1 MHKPIREA
9 HSAIRLRPFSGFG
22 SVCGCACG
30 YARWPYQ
37 GMIDRPRTGGLH
49 ASALCMGET
58 RPQHTLLCRPAL
70 LCLCSSLHPLALYPF
85 GSFPGETCTALRYCK
100 IFIEIR
106 PHPPLPDHRTV
117 GFWLMHV
124 SGGRAA
130 ALLVGDSHRKWNS
143 KCFSE
148 YLN

>member
-1 MHKPIREA
+1 MPLRFAWEKPA
-9 HSAIRLRPFSGFG
+9 PSTLCYADLHFSACAVCFTPLHCIPLDPFP
-22 SVCGCACG
+22 VRH
-30 YARWPYQ
+30 AR
-37 GMIDRPRTGGLH
+37 
-49 ASALCMGET
+49 A
-58 RPQHTLLCRPAL
+58 
-70 LCLCSSLHPLALYPF
+70 
-85 GSFPGETCTALRYCK
+85 ALRYCK

-130 ALLVGDSHRKWNS
+130 ALLAGDSHRKWNS